1 MKRLLFI
8 ATLLIINIVFAQE
21 ITMFDDG
28 LTYHFYED
36 QNRITYKEVTER
48 ISKDSLAA
56 AHWKKARIKNAFA
69 NGILLSD
76 LAIIVYAN
84 SSEKPFLNHKQA
96 RLLSS
101 YLLVSSISSIFLVI
115 SRQKSKRKAILRY
128 NSLFDN
134 HESKQAKVKLQFQP
148 TLFFPQNEEKRFAS
162 GLGFNLK
169 F

>member
-56 AHWKKARIKNAFA
+56 AHWKKARIKNTFA

-76 LAIIVYAN
+76 LAIIIYAN

-115 SRQKSKRKAILRY
+115 SRQKLKRKAILRY

-148 TLFFPQNEEKRFAS
+148 TLFFTKRRKRFAS
-162 GLGFNLK
+162 GLRFNLK

>member
-8 ATLLIINIVFAQE
+8 SSLLIINMVFAQE

-36 QNRITYKEVTER
+36 QNRITYKEISER

-56 AHWKKARIKNAFA
+56 ANWKKARIKNVFA

-76 LAIIVYAN
+76 LAIKIYAN

-115 SRQKSKRKAILRY
+115 SRQKSKRKAILIY
-128 NSLFDN
+128 NNLFDN

-148 TLFFPQNEEKRFAS
+148 TLFSQNEEKRFAS
-162 GLGFNLK
+162 GLRFNLK

>member
-36 QNRITYKEVTER
+36 QNRITYKEVSER

-76 LAIIVYAN
+76 LAIIIYAN

-101 YLLVSSISSIFLVI
+101 YLLVSSIFFVI

-134 HESKQAKVKLQFQP
+134 HESKQAKVKL
-148 TLFFPQNEEKRFAS
+148 
-162 GLGFNLK
+162 
-169 F
+169 